1 MKQNP
6 LRQTGIALLTLVV
19 MSAVVLSQRNAA
31 IGAQLTTARD
41 YLNRQQGGVASGIQH
56 EVFLTPATAVS
67 GGAGNNKVI
76 LVFPDGDDGL
86 WCRTA
91 GTLTVTAITNPTGAT
106 ETSGNNLPGTLTGAC
121 TQGAGA
127 SNYDTFTISG
137 VNNLSAGTNYGVRF
151 VANGAVLGTAA
162 AANNIKVTVKT
173 NNGTIDIDSQIIAI
187 SLVASDQIN
196 VTATIDQT
204 LSVTLSSTSVALGT
218 LSATQVNQGG
228 ITSTVSTSAANGYI
242 SEIAYDHTLQV
253 GALTIGD
260 TAGGTIVAGQAE
272 YGVSSSQSGNTI
284 GVWSPTS
291 CANTGSTSNATAL
304 STTFQTFAASASA
317 ATNDVTTICFLASIS
332 GTTAPGSY
340 SSTATLVTTARF

>member
-6 LRQTGIALLTLVV
+6 LRKSGIALLTLVV
-19 MSAVVLSQRNAA
+19 MGAVVLSQRHAA
-31 IGAQLTTARD
+31 LGAQLTNARD
-41 YLNRQQGGVASGIQH
+41 YLNRQQASVTTGIQH
-56 EVFLTPATAVS
+56 EVFLKPTTAVS

-91 GTLTVTAITNPTGAT
+91 GSLTVTAITNPTGAT

-127 SNYDTFTISG
+127 SSFDTFTVSG
-137 VNNLSAGTNYGVRF
+137 VNDLSAGTNYGVRF
-151 VANGAVLGTAA
+151 VGNTAVLGTAA
-162 AANNIKVTVKT
+162 AANDIKVTVKT
-173 NNGTIDIDSQIIAI
+173 NNGSSDIDTHIIAI

-204 LSVTLSSTSVALGT
+204 LSVALSSTSVALGT

-317 ATNDVTTICFLASIS
+317 ATNDITTICFLASIS

-340 SSTATLVTTARF
+340 TSTATLVTTARF